1 MACGGHCNHCPG
13 HAGYKPAGTPATW
26 TNDPIGTLD
35 DVAFDD
41 FNELRLQWY
50 YEAVRWSTYPGSWP
64 SPDPGYVGTSH
75 TVYHTHYRW
84 LVDILNTITGGLD
97 RTYLTDAVL
106 NDGQNIQDES
116 TEALRTHLNYLRSLC
131 VCNCNYACTCNC
143 NYCTCNC
150 NHACTCNCNYSDREL
165 KENIKYM

>member
-13 HAGYKPAGTPATW
+13 HSGYIGPGVAATW

-35 DVAFDD
+35 DVGAVD
-41 FNELRLQWY
+41 FNELRTQWRA
-50 YEAVRWSTYPGSWP
+50 EDTRWLVSIPAG
-64 SPDPGYVGTSH
+64 DPGAVDTNT

-84 LVDILNTITGGLD
+84 LVDCLDKITAGLD

-106 NDGQNIQDES
+106 ITGHQIQDES

-143 NYCTCNC
+143 NYCV
-150 NHACTCNCNYSDREL
+150 CNCNYACVCNCNNYSDKEL
-165 KENIKYM
+165 KENIKYL